1 MPHPPFVDLTWKWFG
16 KLVVLE
22 RVADTPTKSGKKLVT
37 WKCRCD
43 CGNVCNICSS
53 KLKSGNTKSCGCI
66 AMKFRRTKRNDQN
79 KNDEYFVGQRF
90 GLLAVE
96 KEIKPYR
103 DPQGNK
109 WRRFRCHCFCGKTK
123 DVRIDE
129 LTSGIIVS
137 CGCISPRRYGLLMN
151 FLRDKHND

>member
-1 MPHPPFVDLTWKWFG
+1 MPHPLFVDLTGKRFG

-37 WKCRCD
+37 WKCKCD
-43 CGNVCNICSS
+43 CGKVCNIRSAN
-53 KLKSGNTKSCGCI
+53 LKSGNTKSCGCI
-66 AMKFRRTKRNDQN
+66 AMKFRRTKRNEPN
-79 KNDEYFVGQRF
+79 KNAEDFIGRRF
-90 GLLAVE
+90 GLLTVE

-109 WRRFRCHCFCGKTK
+109 RRRFRCRCFCGKTK

-129 LTSGIIVS
+129 LTSGVIVS
-137 CGCISPRRYGLLMN
+137 CGCVSPRRYGLLMD
-151 FLRDKHND
+151 FLKEKHND

>member
-1 MPHPPFVDLTWKWFG
+1 MPHPSFVDLTGKRFG

-43 CGNVCNICSS
+43 CGNVCNIRSS
-53 KLKSGNTKSCGCI
+53 NLKIGNTKSCGCL
-66 AMKFRRTKRNDQN
+66 AMKFRRTKRNEPN

-96 KEIKPYR
+96 KESHTVTLKATNGVGF
-103 DPQGNK
+103 DAVVSV
-109 WRRFRCHCFCGKTK
+109 GKQKTFAS
-123 DVRIDE
+123 
-129 LTSGIIVS
+129 T
-137 CGCISPRRYGLLMN
+137 N
-151 FLRDKHND
+151 